1 MGLKTA
7 LENFSLC
14 KILSEKDGTNKLQEE
29 LKKLANSF
37 LCGGYISVKD
47 GNGKEVY
54 RIFLHTIEYYL
65 HPEEGC
71 VIPNENKIQDDIM
84 YHRNGKGIEG
94 DYPYLPIMSLHAH
107 DSGYDIAFENEK
119 EKYRASALIREY
131 VVVDMK
137 NKCFLVWDK
146 RTKEEEGQKF
156 IPYKED
162 RENNSSPVNNQS
174 TYLKKLLTGFSLEE
188 QGYHPVWVDIKC
200 KGKVADKGN
209 RRKGIRE
216 DHYPTSY
223 NHEWQFSKESKV
235 YSIEDYLK

>member
-14 KILSEKDGTNKLQEE
+14 KILSEKDGTNKLLEE

-146 RTKEEEGQKF
+146 KTKEEEGQKF